1 VRPKVLVR
9 ESARRDLAGHA
20 VFLTR
25 TSDLVSARFL
35 DAARRSFVRLASM
48 PAMGA
53 AYDALSPSLRGM
65 RRFRVENFE
74 DYLIF
79 YRPVDRGIEV
89 VRVIHG
95 ARDIE
100 AIFE

>member
-1 VRPKVLVR
+1 MGYIAEIVAG
-9 ESARRDLAGHA
+9 ESRRMANIDICA
-20 VFLTR
+20 
-25 TSDLVSARFL
+25 
-35 DAARRSFVRLASM
+35 
-48 PAMGA
+48 P
-53 AYDALSPSLRGM
+53 SPSLRGM
-65 RRFRVENFE
+65 RRSRVENFG

-100 AIFE
+100 ALFE